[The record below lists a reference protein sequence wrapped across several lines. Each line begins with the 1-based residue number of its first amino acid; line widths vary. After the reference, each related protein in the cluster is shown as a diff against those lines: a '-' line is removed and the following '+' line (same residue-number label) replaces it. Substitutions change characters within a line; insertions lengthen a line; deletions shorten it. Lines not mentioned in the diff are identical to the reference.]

1 MAIDPEALKTVL
13 DSLTASQE
21 RDRSWLLD
29 GLKDW
34 STDAIFEKL
43 TDLGV
48 DTDANRFHEQAV
60 QANDLKVLEQN
71 WMDQLR
77 PEYVGD
83 RWEDFP
89 RVAVI
94 ELWTRL
100 APDVICASWIEQ
112 RLYEALTAEEDGEPF
127 EDVDEKPAE
136 LARAL
141 DLVNFVNRA
150 PPAERAK
157 GFAEVNR
164 ADGYYDYV
172 EILASLIQTYHEDFP
187 AEAEQLADF
196 LIECAVE
203 EDAAQPYVAVSL
215 AMLGRRDEAVQRIQA
230 SLLQRPETAW
240 TFLCAGD
247 VYDHL
252 GDVDTAVGFW
262 KRNLG
267 FKPDLETWTDTSDR
281 ISDALIA
288 AGRPEEVQAILREY
302 PEPMVDEVGEF
313 AEEIDDD
320 FDEVTFDRQPDDRW
334 DAPDPVAPIKAPA
347 KIGRNDPCPCG
358 SGKKYKKCCLP

>member
-13 DSLTASQE
+13 ASLTASQE
-21 RDRSWLLD
+21 RDRNWLLE

-60 QANDLKVLEQN
+60 QANDLKVLHQN
-71 WMDQLR
+71 WVDQLR
-77 PEYVGD
+77 PEFEGD
-83 RWEDFP
+83 MWEDFP
-89 RVAVI
+89 HVAII

-141 DLVNFVNRA
+141 DLVHFVNRA

-172 EILASLIQTYHEDFP
+172 EILASLIEIHHEDFP

-196 LIECAVE
+196 LVECAAE

-215 AMLGRRDEAVQRIQA
+215 ALLGRRDEAVKRIQA
-230 SLLQRPETAW
+230 SLLQRLHATQ
-240 TFLCAGD
+240 
-247 VYDHL
+247 
-252 GDVDTAVGFW
+252 
-262 KRNLG
+262 R
-267 FKPDLETWTDTSDR
+267 R
-281 ISDALIA
+281 
-288 AGRPEEVQAILREY
+288 RR
-302 PEPMVDEVGEF
+302 
-313 AEEIDDD
+313 
-320 FDEVTFDRQPDDRW
+320 
-334 DAPDPVAPIKAPA
+334 
-347 KIGRNDPCPCG
+347 
-358 SGKKYKKCCLP
+358 